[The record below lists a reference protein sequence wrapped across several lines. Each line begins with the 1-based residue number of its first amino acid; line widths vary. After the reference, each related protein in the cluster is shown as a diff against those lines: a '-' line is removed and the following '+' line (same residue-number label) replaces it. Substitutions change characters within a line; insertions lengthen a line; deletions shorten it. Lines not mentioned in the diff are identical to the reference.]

1 MFCFGK
7 LFSLQIFNLEENPQS
22 DTMSR
27 VCAACGY
34 DLSSSEFSNN
44 QWSKGVGI
52 SRCRECVSEGIT
64 CDSDSFGAARTNNA
78 TRVDVNVFDYDEEG
92 SAKYCSYGYYT
103 GGQRTGQRCVAKWY
117 KDHEDHFDDDLYAV
131 EKAKN
136 IITQWNQALGDEFK
150 IRINVPDR
158 WTIDGRD
165 CLVEPYIDGF
175 FKMNSNTGWT
185 SSDMSDEV
193 LKLQALSHYSY
204 HVSSGQFLLCDLQGG
219 LYRDFIVLT
228 DPVILSR
235 RGNLGPMDLGPKGM
249 SSFFHYHHCN
259 YYCRNH
265 WTQPRDQHDY
275 YSARHQTTAHFGT
288 NDDDDDD
295 DDDDY

>member
-1 MFCFGK
+1 
-7 LFSLQIFNLEENPQS
+7 
-22 DTMSR
+22 MSRWGYR

-34 DLSSSEFSNN
+34 NLRSSEYSTN
-44 QWSKGVGI
+44 QWSKGVGT
-52 SRCRECVSEGIT
+52 SRCRECVAEGIT
-64 CDSDSFGAARTNNA
+64 TNSDSFGACRTNNA
-78 TRVDVNVFDYDEEG
+78 TRVNVDVYDYDEEG

-117 KDHEDHFDDDLYAV
+117 KDEEDHFDHDLYAV
-131 EKAKN
+131 EKAKK
-136 IITQWNQALGDEFK
+136 IITQWNQALGDNFK
-150 IRINVPDR
+150 IRINIPER

-165 CLVEPYIDGF
+165 CLIEPFIDGF

-185 SSDMSDEV
+185 SSDISEDV

-235 RGNLGPMDLGPKGM
+235 NGRLGPMDLGPKGM

-259 YYCRNH
+259 RYCRSH
-265 WTQPRDQHDY
+265 WSEPRDQYNY
-275 YSARHQTTAHFGT
+275 YKARHKTTINVGT
-288 NDDDDDD
+288 YDDDDDDEDDDDDD
-295 DDDDY
+295 DEDDDEDDDDDEV

>member
-1 MFCFGK
+1 MSRWG
-7 LFSLQIFNLEENPQS
+7 
-22 DTMSR
+22 SR
-27 VCAACGY
+27 VCAACGN
-34 DLSSSEFSNN
+34 DLNSSDFSTK
-44 QWSKGVGI
+44 QWSKGVGT
-52 SRCRECVSEGIT
+52 SRCRECVSEGII
-64 CDSDSFGAARTNNA
+64 CQSDSFGAARTNNA
-78 TRVDVNVFDYDEEG
+78 TRVAVNVYDYDEEG
-92 SAKYCSYGYYT
+92 SAKYCSYGSYT

-117 KDHEDHFDDDLYAV
+117 KDGEDHFENDLYAV

-136 IITQWNQALGDEFK
+136 IITQWNQAFGDEFK
-150 IRINVPDR
+150 IRINIPVR
-158 WTIDGRD
+158 WTIDDRD
-165 CLVEPYIDGF
+165 CLVEPFIDGF

-185 SSDMSDEV
+185 SADISDEV

-204 HVSSGQFLLCDLQGG
+204 HVSSGMFLLCDLQGG

-259 YYCRNH
+259 CYCRND
-265 WTQPRDQHDY
+265 WTEPRDQHNY

-288 NDDDDDD
+288 YGDDDDDD
-295 DDDDY
+295 DDSY